1 MGQNIEN
8 PLPTSFLLPFQDDF
22 PGTVESQLKKC
33 SGERP
38 AMDATAAKKA
48 VWSLMDDDEDADV
61 ELVNPDTLIDEEDL
75 KKPDA
80 GSHQIYQCRNHD
92 VTREVLGQ

>member
-1 MGQNIEN
+1 MN
-8 PLPTSFLLPFQDDF
+8 
-22 PGTVESQLKKC
+22 
-33 SGERP
+33 
-38 AMDATAAKKA
+38 ATAAKKA

-80 GSHQIYQCRNHD
+80 GSIQYTNVPIPIMI
-92 VTREVLGQ
+92 

>member
-1 MGQNIEN
+1 MQTKPSIQKDSIMELNIN
-8 PLPTSFLLPFQDDF
+8 DRK
-22 PGTVESQLKKC
+22 SQLKKC

-38 AMDATAAKKA
+38 AMNATAAKKA

-80 GSHQIYQCRNHD
+80 GSNKYTNVPIMM
-92 VTREVLGQ
+92 

>member
-1 MGQNIEN
+1 MELNIN
-8 PLPTSFLLPFQDDF
+8 DRK
-22 PGTVESQLKKC
+22 SQLKKS

-38 AMDATAAKKA
+38 AMNATAAKKA

-80 GSHQIYQCRNHD
+80 GSIKFTN
-92 VTREVLGQ
+92 VPIMI